1 MNTVVDHKSRQ
12 HSALGAS
19 KAHRWM
25 ACPASA
31 ALEASVRGTGI
42 GETVSP
48 QALQGTES
56 HEVAEK
62 ILTVKDYEP
71 KEKNESTSLA
81 IKYTNYIASLYGKKE
96 NRSGVEEVVRLDR
109 WIPGCIG
116 TVDYWMYDQ
125 SSKTLHVVDYKT
137 GYIPVEVKNNLQLMI
152 YALGVLDAIGYTSGV
167 VEIDIVT
174 VHIAQPRLDSYT
186 TWSTTPNE
194 LLRYANDEI
203 TPKAA
208 KCLDIMHMA
217 QMGIAPSSE
226 DCTQG
231 DHCRYCTAKP
241 VCPLYKQL
249 AVETFDNYKD
259 MEVEKMD
266 VKEIAK
272 LLEVVD
278 DIKSWCEEVKDF
290 ALKTMKKGTAI
301 DGYKL
306 VQGRGSRS
314 FIADITTINT
324 ALQEE
329 GIDVDI
335 LTLKTPAELERSIG
349 KDTFSKVLG
358 KYIKKSDGKPTIARA
373 TDKRD
378 ALEPWE
384 IQG

>member
-1 MNTVVDHKSRQ
+1 MIDHKSRQ

-31 ALEASVRGTGI
+31 ALESMVRSSGVS
-42 GETVSP
+42 ETASP

-62 ILTVKDYEP
+62 ILTIKDYKVEQ
-71 KEKNESTSLA
+71 KSESELLA
-81 IKYTNYIASLYGKKE
+81 VKYANYIASLQPKNEVRY
-96 NRSGVEEVVRLDR
+96 GVEDVVTLGR
-109 WIPGCIG
+109 WIRGCTG
-116 TVDYWMYDQ
+116 TVDYWMYDRK
-125 SSKTLHVVDYKT
+125 SKELHVVDYKT
-137 GYIPVEVKNNLQLMI
+137 GYIPVEVENNVQLMI
-152 YALGVLDAIGYTSGV
+152 YALGVLDALGYMIGLV
-167 VEIDIVT
+167 DIDTVT
-174 VHIAQPRLDSYT
+174 LHIAQPRLESYR
-186 TWSTTPNE
+186 TWITTPSD
-194 LLRYANDEI
+194 LLRFAKNDLAPRAERCYDLLI
-203 TPKAA
+203 
-208 KCLDIMHMA
+208 MA
-217 QMGIAPSSE
+217 QIGKTPSSS
-226 DCTQG
+226 DCAKG
-231 DHCRYCTAKP
+231 DHCKYCTAKP
-241 VCPLYKQL
+241 ICPLYKQL

-259 MEVEKMD
+259 VEVEKMD

-358 KYIKKSDGKPTIARA
+358 KYIKKSDGKPTIAR
-373 TDKRD
+373 TSDKRD